1 MDLIS
6 FGSSSSY
13 NCSIL
18 NIANQTFII
27 DTGKIEPEFIQ
38 SYLLKSNL
46 KNNKTLL
53 ITHAHYDH
61 LSKNTFLIS
70 KILNIPIYIHPITF
84 EVAIKKFNGVAST
97 HPAELIYLYKNSEL
111 NFGKVEVK
119 IIKVPHQ
126 GMGDD
131 EAGYSVSYFFE
142 NKENENEKLFFGTD
156 IGKINDEIQKYINE
170 AEILFI
176 ETNYDKSLVEKSP
189 RYYKHKNWLFSEK
202 GHLSN
207 DDTAS
212 AIRNGLIA
220 RSGRPYKKIILAHL
234 SRTCNTPE
242 LAKNAVIREVKEF
255 NQPKESI
262 LTAPAKDILILKN
275 FDLFLN

>member
-1 MDLIS
+1 LRSGYFVAIVGYPNSGKSTLFNTLLKRNRAIVSEVPGTTRDYLEEYIYLDAMPIKL
-6 FGSSSSY
+6 
-13 NCSIL
+13 
-18 NIANQTFII
+18 I
-27 DTGKIEPEFIQ
+27 DTAGIRQTTDIIEIEGIKFVQSLLEQSNMILVLNDASISLNNSNNLYNKLNTTYKSSKTVLIQNKIDKIE
-38 SYLLKSNL
+38 
-46 KNNKTLL
+46 
-53 ITHAHYDH
+53 
-61 LSKNTFLIS
+61 
-70 KILNIPIYIHPITF
+70 NIG
-84 EVAIKKFNGVAST
+84 N
-97 HPAELIYLYKNSEL
+97 
-111 NFGKVEVK
+111 
-119 IIKVPHQ
+119 
-126 GMGDD
+126 
-131 EAGYSVSYFFE
+131 FE